1 MKKNILFLVLGIST
15 SILSKLLQ
23 FYTNLKVGDIIV
35 LFSAI
40 FFVCA
45 IAFSIKQFNTLFDNR
60 STKKDALKI
69 LTYTCID
76 VLIFQI
82 MMILVV
88 NTYLIGLIL
97 IIPIIGLSYLSFIKW
112 KTILS
117 SN

>member
-15 SILSKLLQ
+15 SMLSKLLQ
-23 FYTNLKVGDIIV
+23 FYTNSNIGDIIV

-45 IAFSIKQFNTLFDNR
+45 IAFSIRQFNMLFEGR
-60 STKKDALKI
+60 LTKKDAIKV

-76 VLIFQI
+76 VLMFQI

-117 SN
+117 IN